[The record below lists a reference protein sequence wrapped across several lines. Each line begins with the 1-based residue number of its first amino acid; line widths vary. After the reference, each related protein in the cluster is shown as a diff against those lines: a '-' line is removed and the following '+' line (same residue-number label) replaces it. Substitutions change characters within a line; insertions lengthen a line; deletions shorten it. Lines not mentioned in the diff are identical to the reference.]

1 MSHGTPENGW
11 RGVVRPVAI
20 LSDSAL
26 ARALHAGLP
35 LRFRFT
41 MELWRDRFVDALVA
55 RSTWSVVLVH
65 EPLSDRYR
73 LARSWEPDRHVWYA
87 SLDSARAAVEVWY
100 VSRLAPPPGVSG
112 RYYYD
117 ARLEVDALTVS
128 DLEELEHWLRGE
140 LGPAVRGEAGLPGAV
155 ARGVRS
161 LFITLVGLST
171 KRYEARTDP
180 FRP

>member
-1 MSHGTPENGW
+1 VN
-11 RGVVRPVAI
+11 VLA
-20 LSDSAL
+20 DSGL
-26 ARALHAGLP
+26 VRALHAGLP

-41 MELWRDRFVDALVA
+41 VELWRDRFVDALTD
-55 RSTWSVVLVH
+55 RSEWTIVLDH

-73 LARSWEPDRHVWYA
+73 LQRSWDRDRPIWYA

-100 VSRLAPPPGVSG
+100 VSPLAPPTAASG

-117 ARLEVDALTVS
+117 ARLEVDALTVD
-128 DLEELEHWLRGE
+128 DLAELEGWLRGD
-140 LGPAVRGEAGLPGAV
+140 LGPAVRGETGLPGAV

-161 LFITLVGLST
+161 VFIALVGLST
-171 KRYEARTDP
+171 KRYEARSPP